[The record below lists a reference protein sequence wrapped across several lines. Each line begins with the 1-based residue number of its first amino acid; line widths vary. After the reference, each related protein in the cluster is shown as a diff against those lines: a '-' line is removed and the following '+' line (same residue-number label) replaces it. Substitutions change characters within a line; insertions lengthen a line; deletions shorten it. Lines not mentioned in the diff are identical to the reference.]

1 MKGSG
6 HFVLSGKK
14 SWLCIGAEKARSSW
28 QLGQSG
34 KGMTYAQS
42 EPFSLLCF
50 TLVGAESLN
59 LMEGS
64 LVEIKLNV
72 LRVIVRV
79 IHTNG
84 GYSFM

>member
-1 MKGSG
+1 
-6 HFVLSGKK
+6 
-14 SWLCIGAEKARSSW
+14 
-28 QLGQSG
+28 
-34 KGMTYAQS
+34 MTYAQS
-42 EPFSLLCF
+42 EPLSLLCF

>member
-1 MKGSG
+1 
-6 HFVLSGKK
+6 
-14 SWLCIGAEKARSSW
+14 
-28 QLGQSG
+28 
-34 KGMTYAQS
+34 MTYAQS
-42 EPFSLLCF
+42 EPLSLLCF

-79 IHTNG
+79 IQWLSNNQWWLFIHVV
-84 GYSFM
+84 F